1 MQYQQLDSIQIH
13 QMLAETMYMREV
25 EYRGYEQN
33 LAAFTT
39 MIADPT
45 IDPGYKAQVNQW
57 ITETKSAMAQVELW
71 FNGLQSQITDPSLF
85 SAAVGNSV
93 ALRQGDSANKLV
105 VASTALAALP
115 AAQTA
120 LSAISATSALAS
132 TLTAL
137 SGVATSESAAVTA
150 EVTAT
155 GTMTSTAGA
164 APPASP

>member
-1 MQYQQLDSIQIH
+1 MQYQQLDATTYNSL
-13 QMLAETMYMREV
+13 LAESMYQREV
-25 EYRGYEQN
+25 EFRGYEQN
-33 LAAFTT
+33 LNAFTN
-39 MIADPT
+39 MLADST
-45 IDPGYKAQVNQW
+45 IDPGYKAQVNIW
-57 ITETKSAMAQVELW
+57 IAETKAAMAQVDLW

-132 TLTAL
+132 ALTAL
-137 SGVATSESAAVTA
+137 SGVATAESAAVTA

-155 GTMTSTAGA
+155 GTTTSTAGA